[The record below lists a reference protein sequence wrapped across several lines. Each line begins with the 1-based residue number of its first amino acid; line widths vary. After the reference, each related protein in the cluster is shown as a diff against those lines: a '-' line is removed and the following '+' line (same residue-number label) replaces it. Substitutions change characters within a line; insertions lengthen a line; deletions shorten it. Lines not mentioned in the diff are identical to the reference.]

1 VAYKLIRGMR
11 DVVGDDA
18 MRSRHVEEV
27 IISVVKSY
35 GYEEIRLPLLE
46 STELFSRGV
55 GEATDIVEKEMYS
68 FEDRNGKSLSLRPE
82 GTASC
87 VRACI
92 EKGLIFN
99 QTQRLW
105 YEGPM
110 FRYERPQRGRYRQF
124 QQIGGEIFG
133 ISGSAAD
140 AELIQMASVMWAQL
154 GIEREVSLEIN
165 TIGSS
170 TARTRYRSALVKY
183 LEPYATEL
191 DRDSQR
197 RLETNPLRILDSKSR
212 KTQHILEDAPTIED
226 HLDGEAREHFSGLE
240 SLLSEMELPYSVN
253 PRLVRGLDY
262 YTDTVF
268 EWVTGSI
275 GAQGVVCAGGR
286 YDGLV
291 ERLGGRP
298 TPAAGFAIGMDRV
311 VLACEAVQAKAR
323 DEIQYSPVDV
333 YCAVLEAQFMGWML
347 KVAQRLR
354 DDVPGLG
361 VRVDTGGGKLG
372 NQLKRADESG
382 ARWALIVGEDEV
394 AQNCITVKWLRT
406 DRGQRTVAIDSL
418 ASILDESPE

>member
-1 VAYKLIRGMR
+1 MR
-11 DVVGDDA
+11 DVAGDDA
-18 MRSRHVEEV
+18 ITSRYVWEV
-27 IISVVKSY
+27 IVSIIRSY
-35 GYEEIRLPLLE
+35 GYEEIGLPLLE

-55 GEATDIVEKEMYS
+55 GQATDIVEKEMYS

-82 GTASC
+82 GTAGC

-133 ISGSAAD
+133 VPGPAAD
-140 AELIQMASVMWAQL
+140 AELIQMASSMWLQF
-154 GIEREVSLEIN
+154 GIEHDVSLEIN

-170 TARTRYRSALVKY
+170 AARASYRAALVEY
-183 LEPYATEL
+183 LEPYKAEL
-191 DRDSQR
+191 DGDSQR
-197 RLETNPLRILDSKSR
+197 RLETNPLRILDSKSS
-212 KTQHILEDAPTIED
+212 KTQHILEAAPTIEEY
-226 HLDGEAREHFSGLE
+226 LDDEAREHFEGLE
-240 SLLSEMELPYSVN
+240 SLLNEMELPYIIN

-262 YTDTVF
+262 YTHTVF
-268 EWVTGSI
+268 EWVTDSI
-275 GAQGVVCAGGR
+275 GAQSTICAGGR

-291 ERLGGRP
+291 EKLGGRT

-311 VLACEAVQAKAR
+311 VLACEAAQSKMG
-323 DEIQYSPVDV
+323 EKIQYSSVDV
-333 YCAVLEAQFMGWML
+333 YCTVLETRFMGWML

-354 DDVPGLG
+354 TDMPGLR

-394 AQNCITVKWLRT
+394 DENCITVKWLRT
-406 DRGQRTVAIDSL
+406 DRGQSSVSVDSLVAILEGSR
-418 ASILDESPE
+418 A